1 MQEKVSIIVPVYNA
15 EPYIEQTIKSVLAQ
29 EYTNYELL
37 LVENGSTDATVEK
50 IKMFSDER
58 IRLIIMEDN
67 AGAAAAR
74 NEGIKAATGVYV
86 GFLDAD
92 DVWQKEKLVKQIAFM
107 EEKEAAFCFT
117 GYEFADENAVGTG
130 KIVKVPDTLVYKQ
143 ALNNT
148 TIFTSTVMFN
158 TRKIPKDRLYM
169 PQVKSEDTALWF
181 RVLREGYTAYG
192 LNENLVTYRRP
203 QKSLS
208 SNKLEAMRRIW
219 NLYRKQEKLNVFY
232 SMYLFVGWAFR
243 AVKRRV

>member
-1 MQEKVSIIVPVYNA
+1 
-15 EPYIEQTIKSVLAQ
+15 
-29 EYTNYELL
+29 

-50 IKMFSDER
+50 IKTFSDER

-74 NEGIKAATGVYV
+74 NEGMKAATGEFV

-92 DVWQKEKLVKQIAFM
+92 DLWHKEKLVKQIAFM
-107 EEKEAAFCFT
+107 KEKEAAFCFT
-117 GYEFADENAVGTG
+117 GYEFGDENAVGTG

-148 TIFTSTVMFN
+148 TIFTSTVIFD
-158 TRKIPKDRLYM
+158 TRKIAKDRLYM
-169 PQVKSEDTALWF
+169 PQIKSEDTALWF

-203 QKSLS
+203 AKSLS
-208 SNKLEAMRRIW
+208 SNKVEAMRRIW
-219 NLYRKQEKLNVFY
+219 NLYRKHERLNVFY
-232 SMYLFVGWAFR
+232 SMYLFIGWAFR